1 MLPRP
6 FSMTILFTSMQ
17 WFFSLGFVF
26 LFSYSVQ
33 AQNNNKIV
41 KTPWTIKGQVKDNS
55 TGSPLKGATVYVN
68 DLKRGAI
75 TDKEGRFSIQV
86 LSGSYVLDI
95 SYVGF
100 ETISQTVEVNQ
111 NVALHIE
118 MNRSVVEHTNVTVT
132 SFLRAASS
140 KRTPTPINTI
150 RKEDLFNSA
159 ATNFIDALSKTPGV
173 TQLSTGPAISK
184 PVIRGL
190 GYNRVVVIND
200 GVRQEGQQWGDEH
213 GVEIDE
219 YGVNRTEVLK
229 VPASIIYGSEALSGV
244 IYVTSNVPVA
254 EGAIRGNLFT
264 NYQSN
269 NHLQGYH
276 VDIAGNKN
284 GIVWG
289 LNGSSKTAGDYTN
302 KYDEKVFN
310 SRFNELNGS
319 AYTGLEKDWGYSH
332 VFISRFHQ
340 QLGVI
345 DGVRDAQ
352 GRFTKPSVFILLNG
366 MGMPMPNI
374 FPETVSDRDLKSI
387 TPQIPYQ
394 EITHTKYVWDN
405 SIKWGEGR
413 LKANIAFQRNER
425 KEFGDVLQ
433 PNESNLYF
441 DLGTTTYS
449 FQYLLPDK
457 NNWKHTIG
465 IAGMTQNNTNR
476 GAEQLI
482 PNYTST
488 ELGMF
493 LFTQKNWHRWHF
505 SGGARIDRKAI
516 RYHHNQNEYGDIAG
530 SFGVTYDVDD
540 NFVLKFN
547 IAKGYRAPNLAELA
561 SHGAHEG
568 TNRYEYGNPNL
579 GSEKSLQEDLGMEW
593 TDRHVSISANVFYN
607 NVTDYIYYEKISNR
621 FGRDSI
627 LNREGENFY
636 AFRFAQGNAHLY
648 GVEANID
655 LHPHP
660 LDGLHIENTIS
671 YVKGVFDQAVD
682 GSYNLPGIPPLR
694 WLSELRYELQP
705 KAKTNTTLKN
715 TFFAIQMDNV
725 ASQENAFT
733 GYNTETSTPGYT
745 LFNASFGTQ
754 ITNNKGRQICAI
766 SINAQNMTDVA
777 YQNHLSRLKYLDQ
790 NPLTGRVGVFNMGR
804 NFSLKVNVPLLF
816 D

>member
-1 MLPRP
+1 
-6 FSMTILFTSMQ
+6 
-17 WFFSLGFVF
+17 
-26 LFSYSVQ
+26 
-33 AQNNNKIV
+33 
-41 KTPWTIKGQVKDNS
+41 
-55 TGSPLKGATVYVN
+55 
-68 DLKRGAI
+68 
-75 TDKEGRFSIQV
+75 
-86 LSGSYVLDI
+86 
-95 SYVGF
+95 
-100 ETISQTVEVNQ
+100 VEVGQ
-111 NVALHIE
+111 NVSLTIN

-254 EGAIRGNLFT
+254 EGAIRGNLFS

-276 VDIAGNKN
+276 FDLAGNEN
-284 GIVWG
+284 GVVWG
-289 LNGSSKTAGDYTN
+289 FNGSSKRAGDYEN
-302 KYDEKVFN
+302 RYDGKVYN

-319 AYTGLEKDWGYSH
+319 AYLGVEKDWGYSH
-332 VFISRFHQ
+332 FFVSRFHQ
-340 QLGVI
+340 QLGII
-345 DGVRDAQ
+345 DGSRDAL
-352 GRFTKPSVFILLNG
+352 GRFTQPVMVPILNG
-366 MGMPMPNI
+366 MGAPTPWI
-374 FPETVSDRDLKSI
+374 FDETVSSKELNSF
-387 TPQIPYQ
+387 TPSIPYQ

-413 LKANIAFQRNER
+413 LKANVAFQRNER
-425 KEFGDVLQ
+425 KEFGDLIH
-433 PNESNLYF
+433 PRETNLYF

-449 FQYLLPDK
+449 FQYLLPDH

-465 IAGMTQNNTNR
+465 VAGMTQTNTNR
-476 GAEQLI
+476 GEEQLI
-482 PNYTST
+482 PNYTAVD
-488 ELGMF
+488 LGLF
-493 LFTQKNWHRWHF
+493 FFTQKNLNRWHL
-505 SGGARIDRKAI
+505 SGGARIDQKGIKYDFNNATT
-516 RYHHNQNEYGDIAG
+516 QNEYGDVAG
-530 SFGVTYDVDD
+530 SFGATYDIDD

-568 TNRYEYGNPNL
+568 TNRYEYGNPFL
-579 GSEKSLQEDLGMEW
+579 RSEKSLQEDLGMEW
-593 TDRHVSISANVFYN
+593 SDRHVSISANVFYN
-607 NVTDYIYYEKISNR
+607 TVTDYIYYEKISNHL
-621 FGRDSI
+621 GKDSI
-627 LNREGENFY
+627 LNREGQNFY

-648 GVEANID
+648 GVETNID

-660 LDGLHIENTIS
+660 LDGLHVENTIS
-671 YVKGVFDQAVD
+671 YVKGRFDQAVD

-694 WLSELRYELQP
+694 WLSELRYELQR
-705 KAKTNTTLKN
+705 KAKSTSSLKN

-725 ASQENAFT
+725 SSQENAFV
-733 GYNTETSTPGYT
+733 GYNTETTTPGYT
-745 LFNASFGTQ
+745 LFNASMGTQ
-754 ITNNKGRQICAI
+754 ITNSKGRQICAI
-766 SINAQNMTDVA
+766 SINAQNITDVA
-777 YQNHLSRLKYLDQ
+777 YQNHLSRLKYLDE
-790 NPLTGRVGVFNMGR
+790 NPLTGRMGVYNMGR
-804 NFSLKVNVPLLF
+804 NFSLKVNVPLMF